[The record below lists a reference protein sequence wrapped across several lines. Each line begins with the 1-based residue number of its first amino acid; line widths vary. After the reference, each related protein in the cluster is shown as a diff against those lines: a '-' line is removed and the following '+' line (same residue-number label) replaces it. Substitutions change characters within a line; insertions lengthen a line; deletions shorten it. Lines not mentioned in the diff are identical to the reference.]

1 MCTVVITSKD
11 TLLVLHL
18 FLAEALIYFIS
29 DYNGEQHWYKANI
42 CEILMAYTAVL

>member
-18 FLAEALIYFIS
+18 FLAEVLIYFIS
-29 DYNGEQHWYKANI
+29 DYNGE
-42 CEILMAYTAVL
+42 